1 MKIIKK
7 VHNYILLEEISKEKE
22 FITYLGLD
30 NRNDKLL
37 SIKEFLKKNVKQN
50 QDFSNILRKTL
61 EILKVLKHE
70 NITRLKD
77 ITKTKINYYIISEYC
92 NGGKLVIY

>member
-1 MKIIKK
+1 MKVIKK

-37 SIKEFLKKNVKQN
+37 SIKEFL
-50 QDFSNILRKTL
+50 
-61 EILKVLKHE
+61 
-70 NITRLKD
+70 
-77 ITKTKINYYIISEYC
+77 
-92 NGGKLVIY
+92 